1 MEFFNK
7 KEEVLDIQITPLGKR
22 LMQLGQFKPK
32 YYAFYDNDI
41 VYDGKFADLNEE
53 QNQIQERI
61 KETPRIKQ
69 QIYLYSAEKK
79 ITSNTTDKD
88 LMSYDENLFQNKS
101 LTGVQTL
108 ATEYNVQNEESKQK
122 EFEMFGPLGKMALHS
137 SNAPSWKIDFFETEL
152 TGATTIVTGSNNQ
165 RIPRLECDLQYK
177 FRINKVDPKRLL
189 EPQNEDFLFEL
200 EENLFISNTQVT
212 SDGTYISVVPDALF
226 IKATENNTDFLN
238 ENFDIEKYWPELTKH
253 QRDLICKYNK
263 NFNIDKYWPE
273 LTEYQR
279 ELICEYNENFDA
291 DKYWPELT
299 ESQRNLICRLYKDI
313 DIDIDK
319 YWPELTE
326 YQRDLV
332 CKYAFKNMDIEKH
345 WPKLTKRQKKSL
357 YRRVVLKSKERP
369 KITA

>member
-238 ENFDIEKYWPELTKH
+238 ENFDIEIFRVLSTGQEQQLYFDHDGQSVFDGTPLSVSYWFDLLTDSDIPDQAYCEAVRQEKLEATYT
-253 QRDLICKYNK
+253 D
-263 NFNIDKYWPE
+263 NFIFNCDDS
-273 LTEYQR
+273 T
-279 ELICEYNENFDA
+279 
-291 DKYWPELT
+291 
-299 ESQRNLICRLYKDI
+299 
-313 DIDIDK
+313 
-319 YWPELTE
+319 
-326 YQRDLV
+326 
-332 CKYAFKNMDIEKH
+332 
-345 WPKLTKRQKKSL
+345 RQKTSVAQI
-357 YRRVVLKSKERP
+357 YNIPDSETE
-369 KITA
+369 ICD